1 MKILFLSHRV
11 PFPPNKG
18 EKIRTYHQI
27 KYLHEQGHDIG
38 VLSPIAESD
47 DHKHLA
53 ELQNLHLN
61 LNSSM
66 HALSMLRLPIGLIK
80 NKPLSVANFYCNSLQ
95 KELDKTITEQYIEVI
110 ICSSSSMAEY
120 VFKSPICQGKTGRKP
135 PKVIMDFM
143 DLDSDKWRQYAEQK
157 KGPMRLIYTREAKLL
172 SKYENIIYEQFN
184 ASFFISDEEVKLF
197 LNGRDNNGKL
207 SAIGNGID
215 TEFFQPTPIRDINDD
230 PILLFT
236 GVMDYLPNEDAVEWF
251 VKDIWPSILQTYP
264 KATFYIAGMNP
275 SEKVKKLAQHPG
287 VIVTGKVDD
296 IREYYA
302 KADIFVAPLRLAR
315 GVQNKVLQAFA
326 CGLPVV
332 STPAGNEGIGAKNGE
347 EILIGNDAKEF
358 ASQTLQLCKNQSRRK
373 VTSRNSKA
381 FVDKAFSWEGMLQK
395 LTTTLQQK
403 SNH

>member
-172 SKYENIIYEQFN
+172 SKYESIIYEQFN

-215 TEFFQPTPIRDINDD
+215 TEFFQPTPIRGVNDD

-251 VKDIWPSILQTYP
+251 VNDIWPNILQAYP

-275 SEKVKKLAQHPG
+275 SEKVKKLAQHLG

-326 CGLPVV
+326 CGLPVI
-332 STPAGNEGIGAKNGE
+332 STSAGNEGIGAKDGE
-347 EILIGNDAKEF
+347 EIIVGDSSEELSLLISNLIAKPE
-358 ASQTLQLCKNQSRRK
+358 LRVNIKL
-373 VTSRNSKA
+373 KA
-381 FVDKAFSWEGMLQK
+381 ISLVERDYSWEGK
-395 LTTTLQQK
+395 LRHLNTIIK
-403 SNH
+403 SRIV